1 MVRSLML
8 VLWLT
13 GMKLSAQSLD
23 IGLSLAGSNYSG
35 DLTENSIIAIK
46 QTNLGIGPNVRY
58 ELNDY
63 LAVKVQY
70 LYMVVEG
77 SDLKSKRE
85 WQIQRTLQFRTAIHN
100 VDILGQ
106 INLSGILFQQKKRW
120 NPYLTLGLSYFNF
133 NPKAKYQDQWVE
145 LKPLGTEG
153 QGMKG
158 YAEPYKLNSK
168 ALTFGFGGRYFFS
181 PNLSL
186 TVEFLWR
193 QTNTDYLDDAST
205 NYVDY
210 DELKAQNGLLAA
222 ELGNKIKATGG
233 SQRANSSDNDWIQSG
248 SIGISYHFNSPF
260 KGDSDR
266 FKKKAISC
274 PKFR

>member
-85 WQIQRTLQFRTAIHN
+85 
-100 VDILGQ
+100 
-106 INLSGILFQQKKRW
+106 
-120 NPYLTLGLSYFNF
+120 
-133 NPKAKYQDQWVE
+133 
-145 LKPLGTEG
+145 
-153 QGMKG
+153 
-158 YAEPYKLNSK
+158 
-168 ALTFGFGGRYFFS
+168 
-181 PNLSL
+181 
-186 TVEFLWR
+186 
-193 QTNTDYLDDAST
+193 
-205 NYVDY
+205 
-210 DELKAQNGLLAA
+210 
-222 ELGNKIKATGG
+222 
-233 SQRANSSDNDWIQSG
+233 
-248 SIGISYHFNSPF
+248 
-260 KGDSDR
+260 
-266 FKKKAISC
+266 
-274 PKFR
+274 